1 MTRTHAIEW
10 DCLYCARRAT
20 RRAFLAGLG
29 AVGGAALLPSPL
41 LGQTATG
48 TVQPFRIDVHHHFAS
63 PGFVAEMTKRNVGNP
78 RYRRWTPQVSLDD
91 MDEGAVATSI
101 LSSSRPG
108 VWFGDVALARRLA
121 RELNEFGTQTAAD
134 FPGRFG
140 LFATLPLPDVEST
153 LREIEYVYDVLHAD
167 GVAVMS
173 NYDGMYLGDP
183 RLAPVMDELNRHRAI
198 VYAHPI
204 REDRDNPINGVELI
218 TDTTRTIASLL
229 YNGTVVDYPDIRFIF
244 AHGGGT
250 VAASSSRM
258 GRLAQ
263 DLPNGLMYEL
273 QKFYYDTG
281 QAYHRPLLAS
291 YKALVP
297 ASQILFGTDFP
308 FRGTSI
314 TAQGLAENGDF
325 TAAELRAIE
334 RDNAL
339 RLFPGLEV

>member
-20 RRAFLAGLG
+20 RREFLAGLG
-29 AVGGAALLPSPL
+29 AVGGAALLPSPW

-108 VWFGDVALARRLA
+108 VWFGDVALARSLA
-121 RELNEFGTQTAAD
+121 RALNEFGTQTATD

-140 LFATLPLPDVEST
+140 LFATLPLPDVDST

-183 RLAPVMDELNRHRAI
+183 EIDFVK
-198 VYAHPI
+198 
-204 REDRDNPINGVELI
+204 
-218 TDTTRTIASLL
+218 
-229 YNGTVVDYPDIRFIF
+229 
-244 AHGGGT
+244 
-250 VAASSSRM
+250 
-258 GRLAQ
+258 LAQ
-263 DLPNGLMYEL
+263 
-273 QKFYYDTG
+273 
-281 QAYHRPLLAS
+281 S
-291 YKALVP
+291 
-297 ASQILFGTDFP
+297 
-308 FRGTSI
+308 
-314 TAQGLAENGDF
+314 QGLEGVRVDNSADLRPALKRGI
-325 TAAELRAIE
+325 AATREGTPFLLDVRV
-334 RDNAL
+334 RRN
-339 RLFPGLEV
+339 R